1 MLSLLDG
8 LEMFELLDRYPE
20 GEILLSVILDEELS
34 ELGALLLA
42 PEALVA
48 FARLIDKHL
57 EQSIGE
63 WFRVADEW
71 IDVREW
77 IVTHEWRSC
86 GDGRD
91 DLGEVLHSSVRLGVD
106 YTRATRSRMTPIEIW

>member
-1 MLSLLDG
+1 LLSLLDG

-48 FARLIDKHL
+48 FARLIDQHL

-71 IDVREW
+71 IDV
-77 IVTHEWRSC
+77 
-86 GDGRD
+86 
-91 DLGEVLHSSVRLGVD
+91 
-106 YTRATRSRMTPIEIW
+106 